1 MRVASRTAR
10 SFVGLIRE
18 RTGNVVPRARYDFL
32 DEILERRARAVELP
46 DKDTYLRWLAAGE
59 LRDEWRRLI
68 PLVTI
73 KESYF
78 FRAPQQFRVLQK
90 TILPEIVK
98 AHAERRRLRVWSVAC
113 ARGEEPGT
121 LAMALAD
128 SGLLSS
134 WDWEILATDVDEDA
148 LDAAR
153 RGIYGERAVSQV
165 PPKLRDKW
173 LTPRGKLFELSPVL
187 RARIRYRYLNLAR
200 APRDFPSDSFDLVFL
215 RNVLIYFPRPL
226 QRRVV
231 SHVAERLPPEGYLFL
246 GASETLWQI
255 QDQLVPRDLGV
266 CFAYHHPRPG
276 QERVLRPPSVPTR
289 VPEGAESADRAPDR
303 ARQSGTASRR
313 PDRPSLLPDPF
324 RPAAPLEVVDPEPV
338 DSDGPSAAPEETE
351 TSTADVVEPDA
362 KPSMSPCGVQERLV
376 DAARELAANRMDEAE
391 SILEQVLEADP
402 SEPAA
407 HALEG
412 FLRDLQDRTDD
423 AVTSYRAALYL
434 DPSLFQ
440 ARLLLADCLTRLGAN
455 DRAKKHYQEV
465 LATLDSGRELVS
477 LEDLPLP
484 GRIRAKKRCRQVLRT
499 VR

>member
-1 MRVASRTAR
+1 MRAASRTAR
-10 SFVGLIRE
+10 SFVSLIRE

-32 DEILERRARAVELP
+32 DEILERRARAVELA
-46 DKDTYLRWLAAGE
+46 DKDVYLRWLAAGE

-78 FRAPQQFRVLQK
+78 FRAPQQFRVLQR

-98 AHAERRRLRVWSVAC
+98 AHADRRRLRVWSVAC

-187 RARIRYRYLNLAR
+187 RARIRYRCLNLAR

-231 SHVAERLPPEGYLFL
+231 SHVAERLPREGYLFL

-255 QDQLVPRDLGV
+255 QDQLVPRDLSV

-276 QERVLRPPSVPTR
+276 QEPALRPPPAPSRADETSEAPR
-289 VPEGAESADRAPDR
+289 ESE
-303 ARQSGTASRR
+303 TASGR

-324 RPAAPLEVVDPEPV
+324 RPSGPREIAAPEPV
-338 DSDGPSAAPEETE
+338 EPAVSPEEREIEPSAEPAE
-351 TSTADVVEPDA
+351 AGGAPDA
-362 KPSMSPCGVQERLV
+362 SPAISPCGVQERLA

-391 SILEQVLEADP
+391 SILEHVLEADP

-440 ARLLLADCLTRLGAN
+440 ARLLLADCLTRLGAK

-465 LATLDSGRELVS
+465 LATLDSGRELVA

-484 GRIRAKKRCRQVLRT
+484 SRIRAKKRCRQVLRT